1 MSESENGGSSSIV
14 LDDFAT
20 VTGWQPI
27 ASGEAKLK
35 ILRDDE
41 AMRLDFDFH
50 GSGGFVVARR
60 ELNLTLPEVYAITFK
75 MRGEAPVNNL
85 ELKLVDQS
93 GRNVWWHQ
101 RKHYGFPVDWV
112 TETIRSREIEFAWGP
127 ADGGSIGKA
136 SAIEI
141 AVTADA
147 GGSGTI
153 WIADL
158 RLEDRTLHH
167 APEVSA
173 SSCLKGFS
181 PVGLLDPDE
190 GQGWKSNR
198 RSGQWVAIDFHQQH
212 EYGGLIIDWIPGLE
226 ARDFDVEASQNGQR
240 WDLLQSI
247 RDSCTV
253 RSFIALPGGESR
265 HLRLRLRH
273 AVSGKAFG
281 IEAITLQPFDFSRST
296 NRFFTHIAKGA
307 RRGLY
312 PRYFVGEQS
321 YWTPFGTSSGAPQ
334 ALINEE
340 GLIELQPGSASLEP
354 FVIIN
359 GKLLTWA
366 DAGISV
372 SLEDGHLPLP
382 VVKWTLDGAELVIKA
397 CAVDGESG
405 PSFHVRYELKNT
417 RREVLHLELF
427 VAVRPFQ
434 VTPPWQ
440 AFKSFG
446 GAATIRNIKFSEE
459 GALINETLA
468 LSVHPRATS
477 CGAAA
482 FHHGDI
488 TCCLATASVPTR
500 RAVIDPTTHA
510 SGAWVWRFNL
520 HPGTTE
526 RIEVSFPRRQG
537 NEDCFAQAKA
547 EWASHLGAVQI
558 QLPPQATAFTDTFR
572 AAAAHILLNRQGF
585 AFQPGARRYKRSW
598 IRDGVMMGAALLRAA
613 FTTQMRDYLR
623 WYAAYQADTGAVPC
637 CVDEDG
643 PDWLVE
649 HDSHGQLV
657 FGVAEYVRFTGD
669 VVFLREMWPSLRKAI
684 QHLDDLRAQCLT
696 PEFAETE
703 KLPERGLLPES
714 ASHEGYLAHPVHA
727 YWDDFWALRAYRDAA
742 EMALMLGV
750 EPEPFAASAAAI
762 EDAIRTS
769 MRLVMERRHLQSVP
783 GSVEWADFDPTAT
796 SNAAALLDEL
806 RVFPLEALE
815 ATYRQYLDGWRKQR
829 IGEVDWKNYTAY
841 EVRIVGALVRLGW
854 REEALELAQ
863 FLIGD
868 QRPLAWHQWPEI
880 SWRNPRSPGH
890 LGDVPHAWIAAE
902 YMLAFRDMLAYE
914 TRHDDAL
921 ILAAGVHRDWLEG
934 EGVNVAA
941 LPVYHG
947 LISWTLRRESDGSVR
962 FTFSPKWSK
971 PPAIVILR
979 APWPGEIEQIEGSQ
993 ESVIRFIADEIVLK
1007 PVSFELRIHCHTE
1020 LA

>member
-1 MSESENGGSSSIV
+1 MSESENGGLSSIV

-27 ASGEAKLK
+27 ASGEAKLE
-35 ILRDDE
+35 ILRDDD
-41 AMRLDFDFH
+41 ALRLDFDFH

-60 ELNLTLPEVYAITFK
+60 ELNLTFPEVYAIIFK
-75 MRGEAPVNNL
+75 MRGESPVNHF
-85 ELKLVDQS
+85 ELKLVDES

-101 RKHYGFPVDWV
+101 RKHCRFPADWV

-136 SAIEI
+136 SAIELAI
-141 AVTADA
+141 TADE
-147 GGSGTI
+147 GGSGTL

-158 RLEDRTLHH
+158 RLEDRTLQRP
-167 APEVSA
+167 PEVSA
-173 SSCLKGFS
+173 SSCLQGFS
-181 PVGLLDPDE
+181 PAGLLNLDE

-198 RSGQWVAIDFHQQH
+198 RSGQWLAIDFHQQH
-212 EYGGLIIDWIPGLE
+212 EYGGLIVDWIAGLQ
-226 ARDFDVEASQNGQR
+226 ARDFDVEASQDGQR
-240 WDLLQSI
+240 WDLLQSL
-247 RDSCTV
+247 RDSSTV

-265 HLRLRLRH
+265 YLRLRLRH
-273 AVSGKAFG
+273 AVNDKTFG
-281 IEAITLQPFDFSRST
+281 IKRIAVQPFDFSRST
-296 NRFFTHIAKGA
+296 NRFFTHIATDA

-340 GLIELQPGSASLEP
+340 GLVEMQPGSASLEP
-354 FVIIN
+354 FVMIS

-366 DAGISV
+366 DASISV
-372 SLEDGHLPLP
+372 SFEDGHLPLP
-382 VVKWTLDGAELVIKA
+382 IVKWTLDGADLVIKA
-397 CAVDGESG
+397 FAVDGEAG

-417 RREVLHLELF
+417 RREVLPMQLF

-446 GAATIRNIKFSEE
+446 GAATVQNIKLSEE
-459 GALINETLA
+459 GALVNATLA
-468 LSVHPRATS
+468 LSVQPRATF

-488 TCCLATASVPTR
+488 TSYLATASVPAQ
-500 RAVIDPTTHA
+500 RAVIDPTNHA
-510 SGAWVWRFNL
+510 SGAWSWHMDIN
-520 HPGTTE
+520 PGTTE
-526 RIEVSFPRRQG
+526 RIEVSFPHRDG
-537 NEDCFAQAKA
+537 NEDGFAKAKA
-547 EWASHLGAVQI
+547 EWASHLGAMQI
-558 QLPPQATAFTDTFR
+558 QLPPAAAAFTDSFR
-572 AAAAHILLNRQGF
+572 TAAAHILLNRQGL

-598 IRDGVMMGAALLRAA
+598 IRDGVMMGAALLRAG
-613 FTTQMRDYLR
+613 FITQLRDYLR
-623 WYAAYQADTGAVPC
+623 WYAAYQADSGAVPC

-669 VVFLREMWPSLRKAI
+669 VAFLREVWPAVRMAI
-684 QHLDDLRAQCLT
+684 RHLDDLRAQCLT
-696 PEFAETE
+696 PEFDEEE
-703 KLPERGLLPES
+703 KLADRGLLPES

-727 YWDDFWALRAYRDAA
+727 YWDDFWALRAFRDAA
-742 EMALMLGV
+742 EMALLLV
-750 EPEPFAASAAAI
+750 
-762 EDAIRTS
+762 EDAEAFKASSLALEDSIRAS
-769 MRLVMERRHLQSVP
+769 MKLVMERRHLQSVP

-796 SNAAALLDEL
+796 SNAVALLDEL
-806 RVFPLEALE
+806 HVFPHEALE

-829 IGEVDWKNYTAY
+829 SGEVDWKNYTAY

-854 REEALELAQ
+854 RDAAQELAQ
-863 FLIGD
+863 FLISE
-868 QRPLAWHQWPEI
+868 QRPPAWHQWPEI
-880 SWRNPRSPGH
+880 SWRDPRSPGH

-902 YMLAFRDMLAYE
+902 YMLSFRDMLAYE
-914 TRHDDAL
+914 SRYDNAL

-934 EGVNVAA
+934 EGVSVAA
-941 LPVYHG
+941 FPVYQG
-947 LISWTLRRESDGSVR
+947 LVAWTLRRESDGAVR
-962 FTFSPKWSK
+962 FTFSPEWTK
-971 PPAIVILR
+971 PPAVVILR
-979 APWPGEIEQIEGSQ
+979 APWPGQLERIEGSQ
-993 ESVIRFIADEIVLK
+993 DSVIRFHAGDIVLK
-1007 PVSFELRIHCHTE
+1007 PVRCDLRIHCHTE